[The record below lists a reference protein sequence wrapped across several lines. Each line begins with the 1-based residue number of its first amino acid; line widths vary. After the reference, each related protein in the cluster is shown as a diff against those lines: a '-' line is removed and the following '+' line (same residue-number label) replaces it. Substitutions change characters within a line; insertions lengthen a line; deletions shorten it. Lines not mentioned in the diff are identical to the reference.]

1 MTFDF
6 VPVAAILVICYLI
19 GMGLKAWQAFDDRKI
34 PVVMGICGGVLGGVA
49 FAFAPGVV
57 PAGDLLT
64 AIAIG
69 IVSGLSATG
78 ANQIAKQAGKEA
90 D

>member
-6 VPVAAILVICYLI
+6 VPVAAIVVICYLI
-19 GMGLKAWQAFDDRKI
+19 GMICKAWQAFDDRKI
-34 PVVMGICGGVLGGVA
+34 PVVVGLCGAVLGGIA
-49 FAFAPGVV
+49 FLFLPGVV

-90 D
+90 

>member
-6 VPVAAILVICYLI
+6 VPVAAIVVICYLI
-19 GMGLKAWQAFDDRKI
+19 GMICKAWSAFDDRKI
-34 PVVMGICGGVLGGVA
+34 PVLMGVCGGILGGVA

-57 PAGDLLT
+57 PASDMLT

-78 ANQIAKQAGKEA
+78 ANQIAKQAGTEA
-90 D
+90 

>member
-6 VPVAAILVICYLI
+6 VPVAAIVVICYLI
-19 GMGLKAWQAFDDRKI
+19 GMICKAWQAFDDRKI
-34 PVVMGICGGVLGGVA
+34 PVVVGICGAVLGGIA
-49 FAFAPGVV
+49 FLSLPGVV

-64 AIAIG
+64 AVAIG

-78 ANQIAKQAGKEA
+78 LDQIGKQAKKEA
-90 D
+90 